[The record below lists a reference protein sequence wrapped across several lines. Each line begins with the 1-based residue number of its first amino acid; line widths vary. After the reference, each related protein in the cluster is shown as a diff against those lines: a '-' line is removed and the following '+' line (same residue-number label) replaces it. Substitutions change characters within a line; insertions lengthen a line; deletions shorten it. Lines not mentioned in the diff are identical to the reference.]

1 MRAQACAQGRVTAR
15 TAKEETVN
23 RLSRTALPIGLA
35 VACAVLAAAPAGA
48 QQQYPSKPVRMIV
61 GFPPGGGTDV
71 VARVISQR
79 LSDWWGQGVVVEN
92 RAGATGTIGA
102 DVVAKSPPDGY
113 TLIMG
118 HVNSHA
124 IAPNLFKKLPYDALK
139 DFAPVSYVGY
149 VPNVLV
155 VYPAVPARTMKEL
168 IALAKAK
175 PGGLNYASSGTGST
189 QHLAGEMF
197 KQIAGVDIVHIP
209 YKGSGQAIGDLLAG
223 VVTMNFDT
231 MPPVV
236 DHIKGG
242 RLRALAISTPRRIQQ
257 LPDVPT
263 FEEEGIVGFDVTNWY
278 GVMAPGGT
286 PKDIVAKLNADIN
299 KAMREPDVR
308 ARLEQVGTQLR
319 ETRPEEFEAFMKAEI
334 AKYAKL
340 VKDANIRLE

>member
-1 MRAQACAQGRVTAR
+1 MRRWTLR
-15 TAKEETVN
+15 T
-23 RLSRTALPIGLA
+23 RLGAIVSLLA
-35 VACAVLAAAPAGA
+35 VALAAPALA
-48 QQQYPSKPVRMIV
+48 QQYPSKPVRIIV
-61 GFPPGGGTDV
+61 GFAPGGGTDV
-71 VARVISQR
+71 VARVIGQKVSEY
-79 LSDWWGQGVVVEN
+79 WGQGVVVEN

-113 TLIMG
+113 TLLMG

-124 IAPNLFKKLPYDALK
+124 IAPNLFKKLPYDALR
-139 DFAPVSYVGY
+139 DFAAVSYVGY

-155 VYPAVPARTMKEL
+155 VHPSVPARSMKEL

-197 KQIAGVDIVHIP
+197 KLIAGVDIVHIP

-223 VVTMNFDT
+223 TVAMNFDT
-231 MPPVV
+231 MPPVI

-263 FEEEGIVGFDVTNWY
+263 FEEEGMSGFDVTNWY
-278 GVMAPGGT
+278 GVMAPAGT
-286 PKDIVAKLNADIN
+286 PRDVVAKLNADIN

-319 ETRPEEFEAFMKAEI
+319 ETRPEEFEAFMRAEV
-334 AKYAKL
+334 AKYEKL
-340 VKDANIRLE
+340 VKDANVRVE

>member
-1 MRAQACAQGRVTAR
+1 MTGPSPMQALLA
-15 TAKEETVN
+15 
-23 RLSRTALPIGLA
+23 LA
-35 VACAVLAAAPAGA
+35 VAGVALAAAPVAA
-48 QQQYPSKPVRMIV
+48 QQYPSKPVRIIV
-61 GFPPGGGTDV
+61 GFAPGGGTDV
-71 VARVISQR
+71 VARVIGQKVSEY
-79 LSDWWGQGVVVEN
+79 WGQGVVVEN

-102 DVVAKSPPDGY
+102 DVVAKAPPDGY
-113 TLIMG
+113 TLLMG

-124 IAPNLFKKLPYDALK
+124 IAPNLFRKLPYDALK
-139 DFAPVSYVGY
+139 DFAPISYVGY

-155 VYPAVPARTMKEL
+155 VHPSVPAHSMKEL
-168 IALAKAK
+168 IALAKSK

-197 KQIAGVDIVHIP
+197 KLIAGVDIVHIP

-223 VVTMNFDT
+223 VVAMNFDT
-231 MPPVV
+231 MPPVI

-242 RLRALAISTPRRIQQ
+242 RLRALAISTPRRVGQ

-263 FEEEGIVGFDVTNWY
+263 FEEEGMLGFDVTNWY
-278 GVMAPGGT
+278 GVMAPAGT
-286 PKDIVAKLNADIN
+286 PKDVVAKLNADIN

-319 ETRPEEFEAFMKAEI
+319 ETRPEEFEEFMKAEV

-340 VKDANIRLE
+340 VKDANVRLD